1 MRQPKNIIILICVRN
16 NMNKDANYWIDKLK
30 LQEHPEGGY
39 FIESYRSRRIVNIHE
54 YGGHRNI
61 CTGIYYLLLGS
72 QFSSFHRM
80 KSDEIWHFYTGSSL
94 TLYIIQKNGS
104 MEEIKLGQNVDN
116 SDVFQTVVESG
127 SWFAASVNDY
137 HSYSLIGCTVSPGF
151 DYRDWELAD
160 IDKLLYMYPQFR
172 SIIEKFK

>member
-1 MRQPKNIIILICVRN
+1 
-16 NMNKDANYWIDKLK
+16 MNRDANYWIRKLK
-30 LQEHPEGGY
+30 LEQHPEGGY
-39 FIESYRSRRIVNIHE
+39 FIETYRSPRIVNFDDYE
-54 YGGHRNI
+54 GNRYL
-61 CTGIYYLLLGS
+61 CTAIYYLLLGD

-94 TLYIIQKNGS
+94 TLSMIQKNGS
-104 MEEIKLGQNVDN
+104 LNEIRLGQNIN
-116 SDVFQTVVESG
+116 NNEIFQAVVESG

-160 IDKLLYMYPQFR
+160 IDKLVDMYPQYR